1 MKEKILTALKTKYKT
16 LGFSEK
22 AFDGVAEFLSKTV
35 TEEAQIEI
43 AIGGVEVLLK
53 SFQGDVD
60 SRVNK
65 FKEENDKLKKQLE
78 DAGKTEPDDKS
89 KKTPPDPAKET
100 PEQKEIRELKE
111 RFDKMTAEKT
121 HNDLSAKIKAGLKE
135 KGIPD
140 AIVKIAMEGRK
151 FEKDEEIE
159 PFITQVETAN
169 KEYAQSVADTGLGS
183 SYRPVASQ
191 STPAAKV
198 EDDIKNWAGKDKV
211 EKK

>member
-1 MKEKILTALKTKYKT
+1 MKEKIFNALKTEFKN
-16 LGFSEK
+16 LGFSDK
-22 AFDGVAEFLSKTV
+22 ALQGHADSLAATGLV
-35 TEEAQIEI
+35 TDENLDAIVKGQKSALMAFQSEI
-43 AIGGVEVLLK
+43 
-53 SFQGDVD
+53 D
-60 SRVNK
+60 SRVTTAVEK
-65 FKEENDKLKKQLE
+65 AKK
-78 DAGKTEPDDKS
+78 DGGKTEPDPEPDP
-89 KKTPPDPAKET
+89 KKAKTPDPAKET